1 MKVWTPSLLAPPL
14 PMDHG
19 DPDRLPAAKKVYAL
33 RNLSVRGLKAVGF
46 DMDYTLARY
55 RSPEIDALAFT
66 KALRLLVRE
75 RDYPSH
81 LLDLHYDPDF
91 AVRGLILD
99 GVRGNLL
106 KVSADRLVL
115 RATHGRRSLTIH
127 EMHAVY
133 GKRRLLTSAKG
144 LRSLDTLFEIPEG
157 ALYATLVEALD
168 AQRLPGRSYLDLFQD
183 VRWAI
188 DTAHRNGEMK
198 TEILAHCDFFIPKDP
213 QLGPALDRLR
223 RGGKKIFLLTNSEW
237 SFTHGVL
244 SHLLD
249 SQDEAHPRWTD
260 YFDLVV
266 VSARKPRFYEE
277 GGEPKPIQGLPHTFE
292 GGHVA
297 WLEERIQAS
306 GEEILYV
313 GDHIYGDVLK
323 SKKTAS
329 WRTLM
334 LIPEL
339 ERELGLID
347 AHHDDMRKMLHL
359 ETRRRR
365 CQRKTEVLADQ
376 LKRLRLR
383 RQHLAAALSGEALA
397 ALDREAQN
405 LENESE
411 RHKLEMET
419 CAEAIATLN
428 RKVEKEFSPHWG
440 PIFRDGYQQTRFA
453 DQIQQYACAYTG
465 RISNLYF
472 VDPHG
477 TVYAPIPALPH
488 ERVG

>member
-14 PMDHG
+14 PYDQG
-19 DPDRLPAAKKVYAL
+19 DPDRLPAAHKVFAL
-33 RNLSVRGLKAVGF
+33 RNLPMRSLKAIGF

-66 KALRLLVRE
+66 KALRILVRE
-75 RDYPSH
+75 REYPAF
-81 LLDLHYDPDF
+81 LLELHYDADF
-91 AVRGLILD
+91 AVRGLLLD
-99 GVRGNLL
+99 GIRGNLL
-106 KVSADRLVL
+106 KLTADRLVV
-115 RATHGRRSLTIH
+115 RATHGRRSLTRE
-127 EMHAVY
+127 EMEVTY
-133 GKRRLLTSAKG
+133 GRRRLVTSAKG

-157 ALYATLVEALD
+157 ALYASLVEILD
-168 AQRLPGRSYLDLFQD
+168 QGRLPGKTYLDLFKD

-198 TEILAHCDFFIPKDP
+198 AEILAHRNFFIPKDP
-213 QLGPALDRLR
+213 QLGPALDRMR
-223 RGGKKIFLLTNSEW
+223 RGGKKLFLLTNSEW
-237 SFTHGVL
+237 TFTDGVL

-249 SQDEAHPRWTD
+249 HQDEAHPRWTD
-260 YFDLVV
+260 YFDLIV

-277 GGEPKPIQGLPHTFE
+277 GSEPRPLPGLTNAFE
-292 GGHVA
+292 GGHAA
-297 WLEERIQAS
+297 WLEEKVQAS
-306 GEEILYV
+306 GEDILYV

-329 WRTLM
+329 WRTML

-339 ERELGLID
+339 ERELGLLD
-347 AHHDDMRKMLHL
+347 THGDELREMLRL

-365 CQRKTEVLADQ
+365 TQRKAEMLQDQ
-376 LKRLRLR
+376 VKRQR
-383 RQHLAAALSGEALA
+383 RRRHLIAGAISSDALA
-397 ALDREAQN
+397 ALDKESASILKEAELQQREAN
-405 LENESE
+405 G
-411 RHKLEMET
+411 
-419 CAEAIATLN
+419 CAEAMDHLN
-428 RKVEKEFSPHWG
+428 QKVEAAFSPHWG

-465 RISNLYF
+465 RISNFYF
-472 VDPHG
+472 VDPEG

>member
-1 MKVWTPSLLAPPL
+1 VKVWTPSLLASPL
-14 PMDHG
+14 PYDQG

-33 RNLSVRGLKAVGF
+33 RNLPLRHVKAIGF

-66 KALRLLVRE
+66 KALRILVRE
-75 RDYPSH
+75 RDYPAS
-81 LLDLHYDPDF
+81 LLELHYDADF

-99 GVRGNLL
+99 GIRGNLL
-106 KVSADRLVL
+106 KLSADRMVL
-115 RATHGRRSLTIH
+115 RATHGRRSLTR
-127 EMHAVY
+127 EELEATY
-133 GKRRLLTSAKG
+133 GRRRLVTSAKG

-168 AQRLPGRSYLDLFQD
+168 QHHFPGKTYLDLFKD

-188 DTAHRNGEMK
+188 DSAHRNGEMK
-198 TEILAHCDFFIPKDP
+198 AEILTHRDFFIPRDP
-213 QLGPALDRLR
+213 ELGPALDRLR
-223 RGGKKIFLLTNSEW
+223 RGGKKVFLLTNSEW
-237 SFTHGVL
+237 SFTQGVM
-244 SHLLD
+244 SHLLEG
-249 SQDEAHPRWTD
+249 QDEGHSKWTD
-260 YFDLVV
+260 YFDLLV
-266 VSARKPRFYEE
+266 VSSRKPRFYEE
-277 GGEPKPIQGLPHTFE
+277 GSDPKPLPGLANGFE
-292 GGHVA
+292 GGNA
-297 WLEERIQAS
+297 TWLEEKLGAS

-329 WRTLM
+329 WRTML

-339 ERELGLID
+339 ERELGLLET
-347 AHHDDMRKMLHL
+347 HGEELREMLRL

-365 CQRKTEVLADQ
+365 TQRKGELLADQ
-376 LKRLRLR
+376 LKRQRLR
-383 RQHLAAALSGEALA
+383 RHHMAGAVSADALA
-397 ALDREAQN
+397 ALDKAIADLARQVEAQGREAA
-405 LENESE
+405 
-411 RHKLEMET
+411 HCADAMAKLN
-419 CAEAIATLN
+419 A
-428 RKVEKEFSPHWG
+428 KVETEFSPHWG

-465 RISNLYF
+465 RISNFYF
-472 VDPHG
+472 VDPEG